1 MTKKSTKS
9 KKSNDELDACV
20 HLETLNEVSYSLQPL
35 CYCKARDLVLGKTAV
50 VCSVC
55 EMFKKSDHQLREM
68 YVTDSLDGEDIQSW
82 DDEDFYEVIK
92 DEDGEEEEDEE
103 DDDMPKKR
111 RKRKKIVVEEEE
123 EEDDEEEKKKKAAE
137 EEKIS
142 EELFGRK
149 EKEEEEPEVEDL
161 EKEIHEVYDRKE
173 RKLAKAREKGID
185 VENDEDLDL
194 IDDLDD
200 EEMEEQLKKVKKKSS
215 KRKKSTKSAP
225 KSNLPEVTIEITK
238 DGKQRCPRCNK
249 EFASVARHI
258 TRCKYVQGQ
267 DDIDAIKL
275 ACSKLKK

>member
-1 MTKKSTKS
+1 LPTKATKKKTV
-9 KKSNDELDACV
+9 EVLEACV

-35 CYCKARDLVLGKTAV
+35 CYCKARDLVLGRHAV

-55 EMFKKSDHQLREM
+55 ELFKKSDNQLGEM
-68 YVTDSLDGEDIQSW
+68 YVASALDGEDMQSW

-92 DEDGEEEEDEE
+92 DEDGDDEEDEE

-111 RKRKKIVVEEEE
+111 RVRKKKVVEEEE
-123 EEDDEEEKKKKAAE
+123 DEEDDEEEKKKKAAE
-137 EEKIS
+137 EEKVS

-149 EKEEEEPEVEDL
+149 EKEEEEPVVEDL

-173 RKLAKAREKGID
+173 RKLAKAREKGIE
-185 VENDEDLDL
+185 VESDDDLDL

-200 EEMEEQLKKVKKKSS
+200 DEMEEQLKKVKKSAKG
-215 KRKKSTKSAP
+215 KKTTKKPVA
-225 KSNLPEVTIEITK
+225 SNLPVVTIEITK

-267 DDIDAIKL
+267 EDIDAIKL
-275 ACSKLKK
+275 ASSKLKK

>member
-1 MTKKSTKS
+1 LPKKATKKKTI
-9 KKSNDELDACV
+9 EILEACV

-35 CYCKARDLVLGKTAV
+35 CYCKARDLVLGKNAV

-55 EMFKKSDHQLREM
+55 DLYKKSDNQLAEM
-68 YVTDSLDGEDIQSW
+68 YVASAVDGEDMQNW

-92 DEDGEEEEDEE
+92 DEDGDDEEDEE

-111 RKRKKIVVEEEE
+111 RKRKKKVVEEEE
-123 EEDDEEEKKKKAAE
+123 DEEEEEEEKKKKAAE
-137 EEKIS
+137 EGKVS

-149 EKEEEEPEVEDL
+149 AKEEEEPVVEDL

-173 RKLAKAREKGID
+173 RKLAKAREKGIE
-185 VENDEDLDL
+185 VESDDDLDL

-200 EEMEEQLKKVKKKSS
+200 DEMEEQLKKVKKSAKG
-215 KRKKSTKSAP
+215 KKTTKKPVA
-225 KSNLPEVTIEITK
+225 SNLPVVTIEITK

-249 EFASVARHI
+249 EFTSVARHI

-267 DDIDAIKL
+267 EDIDAIKL
-275 ACSKLKK
+275 ASSKLKK